1 MTFDPY
7 SGKTAPYSLHLVQA
21 GTTETLEAQ
30 YEIVKKETTTS
41 HVMQYGDTVHY
52 AHRQEMGGVERGCR
66 AVYRYTVDREMFAVE
81 KCSPIEQMAKI
92 KHAKNFLPRIFR
104 ARNIFYNE

>member
-1 MTFDPY
+1 MENVDKVSFIIHTHCSSRRSCMTFDPY
-7 SGKTAPYSLHLVQA
+7 SGKTVPYSLHLVQV

-41 HVMQYGDTVHY
+41 HVMQYGDMVHY

-66 AVYRYTVDREMFAVE
+66 AVYRYT
-81 KCSPIEQMAKI
+81 CT
-92 KHAKNFLPRIFR
+92 
-104 ARNIFYNE
+104 YTC